1 MPYSRSAPHRAERRE
16 ATMIDA
22 AVKALV
28 QMFSPPFRWVL
39 LKSAGLALGLLV
51 LFAIALDWLLVWL
64 ATAGA
69 NWAQSMF
76 GISAPAPVSIFIW
89 ILSVA
94 AGIGIIIGSVFLMPA
109 VTALVGSFFVDEI
122 ALEVERT
129 HYPAALGTPPPLMH
143 SVVEGLKTALLAVL
157 VYLIAAPFLLFAG
170 AGAIIFF

>member
-22 AVKALV
+22 AVKALT

-39 LKSAGLALGLLV
+39 LKSAGLALVLIVLIAIGLHR
-51 LFAIALDWLLVWL
+51 LLVWL

-69 NWAQSMF
+69 DWAETVF
-76 GISAPAPVSIFIW
+76 GISAHAPLSILIWIVSI
-89 ILSVA
+89 A
-94 AGIGIIIGSVFLMPA
+94 AGLGIIVGSVFLMPA

-122 ALEVERT
+122 ALAVERV